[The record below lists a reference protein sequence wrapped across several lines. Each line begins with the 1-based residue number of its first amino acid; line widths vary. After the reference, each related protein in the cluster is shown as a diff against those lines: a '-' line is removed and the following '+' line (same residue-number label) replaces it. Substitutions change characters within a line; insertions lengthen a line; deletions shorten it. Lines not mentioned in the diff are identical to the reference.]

1 MNMEKKL
8 NSKQDG
14 NALRHYL
21 RSLPVCESSQMA
33 KGWLMDVKYL
43 FTLSI
48 IGGAGWSV
56 YQSWLKIR

>member
-1 MNMEKKL
+1 MNMKK
-8 NSKQDG
+8 NQIQSKMETLCG
-14 NALRHYL
+14 IIYG
-21 RSLPVCESSQMA
+21 VCRYVNLLKWQ
-33 KGWLMDVKYL
+33 KGWLMNVKYL